1 MGVTMNFDHPGQG
14 SRPGA
19 ADRAL
24 RAYIFTYR
32 NCRVNALPIANH
44 VT

>member
-1 MGVTMNFDHPGQG
+1 MGVTMDFDHTGQD

-32 NCRVNALPIANH
+32 IPRVNALTIANR